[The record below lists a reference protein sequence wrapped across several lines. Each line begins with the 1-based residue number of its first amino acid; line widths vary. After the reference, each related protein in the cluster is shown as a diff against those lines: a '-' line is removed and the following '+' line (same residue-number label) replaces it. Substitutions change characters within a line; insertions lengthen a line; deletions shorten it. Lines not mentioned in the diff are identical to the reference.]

1 MVTTC
6 ETWKGNHVRHKTHC
20 QNRRTGSPDLDP
32 DVSYLEQNGFE
43 GRLAEHQRGN
53 FDFIGIRACAD
64 VVVNG
69 VCQSIY
75 SGGLWGVESDSDES
89 YLQSIESEEIDS
101 LKSILYDLGF
111 TEQAVSAACALQVRK
126 N

>member
-1 MVTTC
+1 MSDT
-6 ETWKGNHVRHKTHC
+6 KRIVRIGVA
-20 QNRRTGSPDLDP
+20 RLSDLDP
-32 DVSYLEQNGFE
+32 DTSYLEQDGFE
-43 GRLAEHQRGN
+43 DRLAEHQRGN

-89 YLQSIESEEIDS
+89 YLQSIEAEEIDS

-111 TEQAVSAACALQVRK
+111 TEQAAETACALQVRK